1 MADPFG
7 PRVLIVEDDPLLS
20 SLLAEKLHGEKFD
33 LRSARTGEEALEI
46 AKRDKPDMIL
56 LDLLLP
62 GIDGFEVLRRLKED
76 PDTKNSVVIILSNLG
91 QESDVSRG
99 KELGAEKYI
108 VKVSLTLSEVVDLV
122 RNTWQKHATPSP
134 AQS

>member
-1 MADPFG
+1 M
-7 PRVLIVEDDPLLS
+7 IVEDDPLLS
-20 SLLAEKLHGEKFD
+20 ELLAEKLHNEKFD

-62 GIDGFEVLRRLKED
+62 GIDGFEVLRRIKED
-76 PDTKNSVVIILSNLG
+76 PDTKNAVVIILSNLG
-91 QESDVSRG
+91 QENDILRG
-99 KELGAEKYI
+99 TQLGAEKYI

-122 RNTWQKHATPSP
+122 RTTWQKHASQPKS
-134 AQS
+134 